1 MISNVHL
8 SALCDYADGRIGVS
22 DLDTHSY
29 ISTENM
35 LPNKEGI
42 CQSSGLPVIAQTQA
56 YQPNDVLVSNIR
68 PYFRKIWFA
77 DRIGGCSNDVLVM
90 RAKQN
95 CYPRFLYYILSDDKF
110 FDYSTATGK
119 GTKMPRGDKNAIMC
133 YTVPDI
139 PFEDQKKIANTLSAL
154 DDRITE
160 NKKINHHL
168 EQMAQAIFKS
178 WFVDFEPFG
187 GTMPSDWREGNLS
200 EIATIT
206 MGQSPD
212 GTSYREDGVG
222 TVFYQGRAEFGS
234 RFPTRRLFTTQPK
247 RMASKGDILMSVRA
261 PVGDL
266 NVAYE
271 SCCLGRGLA
280 GIQSNNG
287 YQSFVLYTMFSLKSQ
302 LDMFNG
308 EGTVFGS
315 INKNALG
322 ALRVLIPANDVLSRF
337 EKLVS
342 PMDAA
347 IETNYV
353 ECRNLEITRDTLLPR
368 LMSGELSVADLK
380 GNV

>member
-168 EQMAQAIFKS
+168 
-178 WFVDFEPFG
+178 
-187 GTMPSDWREGNLS
+187 PSPRS
-200 EIATIT
+200 ATDS
-206 MGQSPD
+206 SPD
-212 GTSYREDGVG
+212 IRRGKSVSRSSARRTFSLQLLSIVSKIGCILSSNAFISFVAGAGTNS
-222 TVFYQGRAEFGS
+222 FSKS
-234 RFPTRRLFTTQPK
+234 RVT
-247 RMASKGDILMSVRA
+247 MASKTA
-261 PVGDL
+261 P
-266 NVAYE
+266 
-271 SCCLGRGLA
+271 
-280 GIQSNNG
+280 
-287 YQSFVLYTMFSLKSQ
+287 F
-302 LDMFNG
+302 
-308 EGTVFGS
+308 
-315 INKNALG
+315 
-322 ALRVLIPANDVLSRF
+322 ALRFIFSTT
-337 EKLVS
+337 VS
-342 PMDAA
+342 A
-347 IETNYV
+347 
-353 ECRNLEITRDTLLPR
+353 R
-368 LMSGELSVADLK
+368 
-380 GNV
+380 